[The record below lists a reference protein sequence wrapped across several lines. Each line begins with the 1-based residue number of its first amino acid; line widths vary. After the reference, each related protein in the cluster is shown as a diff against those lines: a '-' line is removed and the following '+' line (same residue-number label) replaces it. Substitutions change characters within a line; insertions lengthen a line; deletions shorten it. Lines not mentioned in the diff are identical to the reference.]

1 MVARTLAQR
10 FAGAVVEAS
19 RSRCSFANIE
29 AQASVTSKVVLET
42 TDKMQHTLGG
52 CEDGDIIEV
61 SQNAFPKV
69 LAELTLRVSEGR
81 LQTQTEQ
88 SWA

>member
-1 MVARTLAQR
+1 MMKAPGQGPRTKAS
-10 FAGAVVEAS
+10 AVPDGGLV
-19 RSRCSFANIE
+19 NIE

-52 CEDGDIIEV
+52 SKDGDIIEV
-61 SQNAFPKV
+61 SQHAFLKV
-69 LAELTLRVSEGR
+69 FTELTLKVSEGR